1 MNIFFEVLR
10 DDKHMRA
17 LILLANNGDFFYA
30 EPINEGVIGE
40 GLEFNDYMFHFE
52 SNEDR
57 TKIKLKDSKQYITDA
72 ITGWLANCGKIN
84 FIHLGKD
91 EVSWG
96 MLKDISQM
104 TDEVYSEC
112 SDEIEAEYISEVGGT
127 EKTIVEKT
135 YLLKEIYDKVNKDK
149 GK

>member
-17 LILLANNGDFFYA
+17 LMLLADNGDFFYA
-30 EPINEGVIGE
+30 EPVNDGVIGN

-72 ITGWLANCGKIN
+72 ITGWLANCGKID
-84 FIHLGKD
+84 FVHLGKD
-91 EVSWG
+91 DLSWS

-104 TDEVYSEC
+104 TDVDYLDC
-112 SDEIEAEYISEVGGT
+112 SDEVETEYISEVGDT
-127 EKTIVEKT
+127 QKTIVEKT
-135 YLLKEIYDKVNKDK
+135 YLLKGIYDKVNKDK

>member
-17 LILLANNGDFFYA
+17 LMLLADNGDFFYA
-30 EPINEGVIGE
+30 EPVNEGVIGE

-72 ITGWLANCGKIN
+72 ITGWLTNCGKID
-84 FIHLGKD
+84 FVHLGKD
-91 EVSWG
+91 DLSWD

-104 TDEVYSEC
+104 TDVVYLDC
-112 SDEIEAEYISEVGGT
+112 SDNVETEYVSETGGAQ
-127 EKTIVEKT
+127 KTIIEKT
-135 YLLKEIYDKVNKDK
+135 YLLKEIYNKVNKDK

>member
-17 LILLANNGDFFYA
+17 LMLLADNGDFFYA
-30 EPINEGVIGE
+30 EPVNDGVIGN

-72 ITGWLANCGKIN
+72 ITGWLANCGKID
-84 FIHLGKD
+84 FVHLGKD
-91 EVSWG
+91 DLSWS

-104 TDEVYSEC
+104 TDVDYLDC
-112 SDEIEAEYISEVGGT
+112 SDEVETEYISEVGDT
-127 EKTIVEKT
+127 QRTIVEKT
-135 YLLKEIYDKVNKDK
+135 YLLKGIYDKVNKDK

>member
-17 LILLANNGDFFYA
+17 LMLLADNGDFFYA
-30 EPINEGVIGE
+30 EPVNDGVIGN

-72 ITGWLANCGKIN
+72 ITGWLANCGKID

-91 EVSWG
+91 DLSWS

-104 TDEVYSEC
+104 TDVDYLDC
-112 SDEIEAEYISEVGGT
+112 SDEVETEYISKVGDT
-127 EKTIVEKT
+127 QKTIVEKT
-135 YLLKEIYDKVNKDK
+135 YLLKGIYDKVNKDK

>member
-17 LILLANNGDFFYA
+17 LMLLADNGDFFYA
-30 EPINEGVIGE
+30 EPVNDGVIGN

-72 ITGWLANCGKIN
+72 ITGWLANCGKID
-84 FIHLGKD
+84 FVHLGKD
-91 EVSWG
+91 DLSWS

-104 TDEVYSEC
+104 TDVDYLDC
-112 SDEIEAEYISEVGGT
+112 SDEVETEYISEVGDT
-127 EKTIVEKT
+127 QKTIVEKT
-135 YLLKEIYDKVNKDK
+135 YLLKAIYDKVNKDK

>member
-17 LILLANNGDFFYA
+17 LMLLADNGNFFYA
-30 EPINEGVIGE
+30 EPVNDGVIGQ

-72 ITGWLANCGKIN
+72 ITGWLTNCGKID
-84 FIHLGKD
+84 FVHLGKD
-91 EVSWG
+91 DLSWS

-104 TDEVYSEC
+104 TDVDYLDC
-112 SDEIEAEYISEVGGT
+112 SDEVGAEYISEVGGAQ
-127 EKTIVEKT
+127 KTIVEKT
-135 YLLKEIYDKVNKDK
+135 YLLKEIYNKVNKGK

>member
-17 LILLANNGDFFYA
+17 LMLLADNGDFFYA
-30 EPINEGVIGE
+30 EPVNDGVIGE

-72 ITGWLANCGKIN
+72 ITGWLTNCGKID
-84 FIHLGKD
+84 FVHLGKD
-91 EVSWG
+91 DLSWS

-104 TDEVYSEC
+104 TDVDYLDC
-112 SDEIEAEYISEVGGT
+112 SDEVGVEYISEVGDAQ
-127 EKTIVEKT
+127 KTIVEKT
-135 YLLKEIYDKVNKDK
+135 YLLKEIYNKVNKDK

>member
-17 LILLANNGDFFYA
+17 LILLADNGDFFYA
-30 EPINEGVIGE
+30 EPVNDGVIGN

-72 ITGWLANCGKIN
+72 ITGWLANCGKID

-91 EVSWG
+91 DLSWS

-104 TDEVYSEC
+104 TDVDYLDC
-112 SDEIEAEYISEVGGT
+112 SDEVETEYISEVGDT
-127 EKTIVEKT
+127 QKTIVEKT
-135 YLLKEIYDKVNKDK
+135 YLLKGIYDKVNKDK

>member
-10 DDKHMRA
+10 DDKHMKA
-17 LILLANNGDFFYA
+17 LMLLADNGDFFYA
-30 EPINEGVIGE
+30 EPVNEGVIGK
-40 GLEFNDYMFHFE
+40 GLEFNNYMFHFE

-72 ITGWLANCGKIN
+72 ITGWLANCGKID
-84 FIHLGKD
+84 FVHLGKD
-91 EVSWG
+91 DLSWS

-104 TDEVYSEC
+104 TDVDYLDC
-112 SDEIEAEYISEVGGT
+112 SDVVETEYISEVGDT
-127 EKTIVEKT
+127 QKTIVEKT